1 MPRNS
6 RPPAPMAAT
15 WTTTWW
21 HRLTAA
27 PVTHPPLHVSVV
39 VPTLGGPGLERLL
52 RSLEEACTGRGPEV
66 VVVDDRPAGSGTR
79 LELDGPLS
87 PRVVPTGG
95 RGRATARNIGLRSA
109 TGEWVVLLDDDL
121 VVDAS
126 WNDELLGDLARAG
139 RTVAGVAA
147 RAGGPQDVVRIGA
160 DVAYRR
166 LVALSLGG
174 FQATY
179 PRAACHDDV
188 ELAQRI
194 ARCGWLITAGRR
206 RCAAPLPIDGRAGS
220 GAIAEPLGAEAFAV
234 EPPG

>member
-1 MPRNS
+1 MTEPRAS
-6 RPPAPMAAT
+6 A
-15 WTTTWW
+15 WW

-27 PVTHPPLHVSVV
+27 PAERPAPRVSVV
-39 VPTLGGPGLERLL
+39 VPTLGGRGLGHLL
-52 RSLEEACTGRGPEV
+52 RSLDEACGDRGPEV
-66 VVVDDRPAGSGTR
+66 VVVDDRPAGR
-79 LELDGPLS
+79 QLELVGPLS
-87 PRVVPTGG
+87 PRVVRSGG
-95 RGRATARNIGLRSA
+95 RGRATARNVGLRSA

-121 VVDAS
+121 VVEDS
-126 WNDELLGDLARAG
+126 WYDELLGDLARAG

-147 RAGGPQDVVRIGA
+147 RVGGPPEIVRVGV

-206 RCAAPLPIDGRAGS
+206 PCAAPSPGNGRAATGP
-220 GAIAEPLGAEAFAV
+220 IVEPLGAEAFAADQ
-234 EPPG
+234 PG